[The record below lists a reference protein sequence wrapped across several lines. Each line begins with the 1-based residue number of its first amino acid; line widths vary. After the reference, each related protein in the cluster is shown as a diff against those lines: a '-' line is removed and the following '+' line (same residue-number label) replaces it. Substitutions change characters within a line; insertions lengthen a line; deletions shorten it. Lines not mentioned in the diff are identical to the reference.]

1 MWFLFFSSRRRH
13 TRCAL
18 GTGVQTC
25 ALPISTGVAISNEVP
40 ADAPCLVAQP
50 RRLRQILLNLMTNSV
65 KFSPPGTTVSV
76 RLDIDDEGLCLQ
88 IIDRGRGMEPKEVEK
103 VFEPF
108 VQLHPGTDKAQLGTR
123 SEEHTS
129 ELQSLMRIS
138 Y

>member
-1 MWFLFFSSRRRH
+1 MRISDLISD
-13 TRCAL
+13 
-18 GTGVQTC
+18 V
-25 ALPISTGVAISNEVP
+25 ALPISSVESSKATLGETSAVHLYEEVATCAHLLGHGAQATGVAVSHEVP

-103 VFEPF
+103 VFEP
-108 VQLHPGTDKAQLGTR
+108 
-123 SEEHTS
+123 
-129 ELQSLMRIS
+129 
-138 Y
+138 